1 MKCKCIKSRVLKKG
15 KNKGQLKCVE
25 RSPKGCRLPKNWTD
39 TDKSVSVK
47 PVKKSKKVAKPAKKS
62 CKCIKSRKT
71 KKGEIKCVERS
82 PKGCRLPKNWTDTDK
97 SVVVSVKPAKKSKS
111 KKVAKPVKKSCK
123 CIKKHVLKKG
133 KNKGKIKCVE
143 RSPKGCRLPNKSKSV
158 SVSVKP
164 PIVSPSPVMSK
175 SYKTAKDSKT
185 PDDLY
190 YYDKN
195 ATNIS
200 RLRSKAKK
208 EFNIY
213 LAGGSFSKIYTNPNN
228 PYWIFRKT
236 KVDETEVADELI
248 ITEGMLNRPGERPNL
263 TDIWVEDIKDS
274 PTKAYI
280 YSISRKLEGD
290 GNIFVN
296 DKKYIKNTKLV
307 SKFYSGLYK
316 EFQYLHSLGWAC
328 YDLKPGNI
336 LIDEANISETTDD
349 WVKLTDFGADWC
361 KNKNQ
366 LNDVIDKE
374 YQPLF
379 MLLLFQFNSIG
390 FIRYPVEMETGFI
403 KFINDNI
410 IKTHDFDKLVK
421 NLQQIYD
428 FFLYLFIVPPI
439 YIDPKFSS
447 IQISFLWYTCQE
459 TAQNFKK
466 YDDSTHHIC
475 ETLDIL
481 LDYFKKINKNIK
493 NKLNLHKN
501 VVDIYK
507 NIIRMLVTNNQ
518 LNIKN
523 YDLLIKNFMF
533 EIKTDLNMS

>member
-1 MKCKCIKSRVLKKG
+1 MKCKCIKSHILKKG
-15 KNKGQLKCVE
+15 KNKGQLKCIE
-25 RSPKGCRLPKNWTD
+25 RSPKGCRLPKKWPD
-39 TDKSVSVK
+39 ADKSVSVK
-47 PVKKSKKVAKPAKKS
+47 PAKKSEKVSKPAKKS
-62 CKCIKSRKT
+62 CKCIKKRVLK
-71 KKGEIKCVERS
+71 KGKNKGEIKCVERS
-82 PKGCRLPKNWTDTDK
+82 PKGCRLPKIW
-97 SVVVSVKPAKKSKS
+97 SKKSKS
-111 KKVAKPVKKSCK
+111 
-123 CIKKHVLKKG
+123 VL
-133 KNKGKIKCVE
+133 
-143 RSPKGCRLPNKSKSV
+143 
-158 SVSVKP
+158 VKP
-164 PIVSPSPVMSK
+164 PIVSLSPK
-175 SYKTAKDSKT
+175 SYKTAKVSKT

-190 YYDKN
+190 YYNKN

-200 RLRSKAKK
+200 RLRANAKK

-236 KVDETEVADELI
+236 EVDETEVSNELI

-263 TDIWVEDIKDS
+263 TDIWVEDVKDY

-336 LIDEANISETTDD
+336 LIDKANMSETTDD

-379 MLLLFQFNSIG
+379 MLLLFQLNSIQ

-439 YIDPKFSS
+439 YIDTKFSS

-459 TAQNFKK
+459 TSQNFKQ
-466 YDDSTHHIC
+466 YDDHIC

-481 LDYFKKINKNIK
+481 LDYFKKINKNVK

-518 LNIKN
+518 LNVKN
-523 YDLLIKNFMF
+523 YDLLIKNFIF